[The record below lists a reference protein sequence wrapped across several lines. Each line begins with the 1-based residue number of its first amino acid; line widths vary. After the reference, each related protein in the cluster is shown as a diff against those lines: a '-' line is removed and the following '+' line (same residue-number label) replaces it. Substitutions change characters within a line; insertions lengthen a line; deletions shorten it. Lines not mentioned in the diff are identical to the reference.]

1 MTSARGFVGE
11 MMRGGISRLLV
22 IAALL
27 ALLLQGRGLC
37 AGNAPEWVLVDTD
50 PSTSDFYYD
59 KMAVTK
65 TPQGIVS
72 VTTKAVYSEGG
83 KADALQVL
91 DAKKYANLAYTLFFY
106 ELDCTKRMSR
116 LTKVVHT
123 DDKGAKI
130 AEFDLT
136 GKSSWEEIPEDSR
149 LDVILTEQCN

>member
-1 MTSARGFVGE
+1 MTTTRRCANS
-11 MMRGGISRLLV
+11 MRLGAPRFLAIV
-22 IAALL
+22 MLL
-27 ALLLQGRGLC
+27 ALLVAGRGVY
-37 AGNAPEWVLVDTD
+37 AGSGPEWVLVDTD

-59 KMAVTK
+59 KAAVT
-65 TPQGIVS
+65 TSQGILR
-72 VTTKAVYSEGG
+72 VTTKAVYSEDG

-106 ELDCTKRMSR
+106 ELDCSKRTSR

-123 DDKGAKI
+123 GDKGEKI

-149 LDVILTEQCN
+149 LDVVLTEECH